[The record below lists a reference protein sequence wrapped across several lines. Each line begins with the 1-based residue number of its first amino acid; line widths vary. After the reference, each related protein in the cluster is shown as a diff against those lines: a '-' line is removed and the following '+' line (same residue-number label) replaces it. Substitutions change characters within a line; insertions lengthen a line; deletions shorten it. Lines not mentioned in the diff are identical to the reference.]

1 LQADEIY
8 VKKVRRQSKIMEVS
22 MKNKHHSNVLIFFF
36 WIFMIL
42 LSVSGALYAQSPGDV
57 DNNGSITIVDA
68 LVIAQYYVGM
78 TPATFYV
85 SAADVNADGT
95 INIVDALLV
104 AQYYVGI
111 ITEFPGS
118 GSATNPPAVTPNPT
132 APSSET
138 PDPTSSTNP
147 PGGGDCGLC
156 EGPYG
161 TYPYCCDPETSDPDG
176 DGWGWENGQSCIVK
190 GSQVEY
196 DMDCVCPAELV
207 CPGEA
212 KCSCYQ
218 VPGLGENKKT
228 LTAARGTVYDIA
240 AAMMETEKMDTNYPF
255 GDGKQGDAAWFGLCK
270 QNWGMLRQ
278 VNPDWR
284 NLGPGDYE
292 TGGALNNN
300 RELDIRLLHASQ
312 DYFGDLW
319 WAGHRNGSTGLAN
332 PDTED
337 IRNFRKVMD
346 WTYEQLNRDPMYLT
360 NDVRFGVDVPAI

>member
-1 LQADEIY
+1 M
-8 VKKVRRQSKIMEVS
+8 KKNHYIRLLKTF
-22 MKNKHHSNVLIFFF
+22 L
-36 WIFMIL
+36 WIFIIFI
-42 LSVSGALYAQSPGDV
+42 SGSIASYSQSPGDV
-57 DNNGSITIVDA
+57 DNSGSIDIVDA

-78 TPATFYV
+78 NPATFYV
-85 SAADVNADGT
+85 SAADVNADGSV
-95 INIVDALLV
+95 NIVDALLV

-111 ITEFPGS
+111 ISQFPGS
-118 GSATNPPAVTPNPT
+118 GTSTNPPSV
-132 APSSET
+132 T
-138 PDPTSSTNP
+138 PDPTTPPSSTDP
-147 PGGGDCGLC
+147 PGGSDCGLC

-176 DGWGWENGQSCIVK
+176 DGWGWENDQSCIVK

-196 DMDCVCPAELV
+196 DMDCVCPADLV

-218 VPGLGENKKT
+218 VPGLGENKQA
-228 LTAARGTVYDIA
+228 LTAAGGTVYDMA

-255 GDGKQGDAAWFGLCK
+255 GDGKQGDAACFGLCK

-278 VNPDWR
+278 VNSEWR
-284 NLGPGDYE
+284 NLGPEDYE

-300 RELDIRLLHASQ
+300 LALDMQLLHASQ

-337 IRNFRKVMD
+337 IRNFKKVMD